1 MKRLLKVVK
10 VLGEVPPEEAN
21 GEIRAKAWKFKGVE
35 IIEEIVEIE
44 GEKPEVGDVVEFFP
58 DDPILSLFGLA
69 GEVIEVIREVEPNVW
84 EVKVRREIEGE
95 WVIEGIKPV
104 EGQMLDPKE
113 YKNFLWMVLK
123 PVVGNYKSV
132 IVRPRFFFEKD

>member
-1 MKRLLKVVK
+1 MERWLKVVK
-10 VLGEVPPEEAN
+10 VLGEVSPEEAN
-21 GEIRAKAWKFKGVE
+21 GEIQAKAWKFKGVE
-35 IIEEIVEIE
+35 IREEIVEVE

-58 DDPILSLFGLA
+58 DDPILSLLGLA

-95 WVIEGIKPV
+95 WVIEGIRPV

-113 YKNFLWMVLK
+113 NKNFLWMVLK
-123 PVVGNYKSV
+123 PVVGNYPS
-132 IVRPRFFFEKD
+132 ILVRPRFFFEKD